1 MPRRRDCVTR
11 RRDRGVTLFGAGTEC
26 LLSESGT
33 SVSPPC
39 KTASPSGRSMSLSS
53 ATPMVSTQHS
63 VPTHAVKV
71 GNVHS
76 LAEEV
81 KVVEQGQ
88 HFMPFVRGAQ
98 GE

>member
-1 MPRRRDCVTR
+1 
-11 RRDRGVTLFGAGTEC
+11 
-26 LLSESGT
+26 
-33 SVSPPC
+33 
-39 KTASPSGRSMSLSS
+39 
-53 ATPMVSTQHS
+53 MVSTQHS